1 LVRKNAEVREWVGL
15 FSANGI
21 PVQSNLTT
29 NLLQTS
35 QKRLLADLL
44 RITILPKSPSD
55 ALIELLRIGFFEVPR
70 VDLYRIT
77 RALEGVNYSLP
88 RKIELFEFMLDD
100 MLLEGVVGEN
110 LSKWTSVRAQIL
122 ALRSI
127 AQSDLITF
135 LRALVAQSGITDFVR
150 SLSGLSGLESL
161 YDLLAHIEM

>member
-1 LVRKNAEVREWVGL
+1 ML
-15 FSANGI
+15 ANGI

-29 NLLQTS
+29 NLLETS

-44 RITILPKSPSD
+44 RIVLLPKSPSD
-55 ALIELLRIGFFEVPR
+55 SLIELLRIGFFEVPR

-77 RALEGVNYSLP
+77 RALEEVNYRLP

-110 LSKWTSVRAQIL
+110 LSIWQSVRTQIL

-127 AQSDLITF
+127 TQGNLVGY
-135 LRALVAQSGITDFVR
+135 LQALVIQSGITNFVR
-150 SLSGLSGLESL
+150 NLSGLSGLESL
-161 YDLLAHIEM
+161 YDLLAHIEA